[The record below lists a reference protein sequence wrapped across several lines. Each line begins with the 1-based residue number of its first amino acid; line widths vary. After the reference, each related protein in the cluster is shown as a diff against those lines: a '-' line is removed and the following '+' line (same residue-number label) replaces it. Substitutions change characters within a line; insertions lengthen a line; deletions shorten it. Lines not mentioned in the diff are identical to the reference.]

1 MEFFYPLFYYWLA
14 AFSIAIYRQWSLG
27 KLSLTNKV
35 MFCVPILVFYISDII
50 LNYTALQVMGPPPGK
65 TMTERFAFYKKY
77 DKGIR
82 GKIGTFLC
90 NLLDEVDPSG
100 VHCDNT

>member
-14 AFSIAIYRQWSLG
+14 AFSIAIYRQWTLG
-27 KLSLTNKV
+27 KLSLTNKIA
-35 MFCVPILVFYISDII
+35 FCFPILVFYISDIF
-50 LNYTALQVMGPPPGK
+50 LNNTVLWIMGPPTGK
-65 TMTERFAFYKKY
+65 TITERMAFYKKK